1 MNIYQLRA
9 LKKELIKANTPSMEK
24 QIALALNS
32 ILIDSGDLPKDE
44 ALKILGWEEEPLIE
58 ASKISICENEGCTP
72 VVIARGG
79 GIPNIEGAKVVN
91 VIKSSSR
98 VKRV

>member
-32 ILIDSGDLPKDE
+32 ILMDSGDLPKDK
-44 ALKILGWEEEPLIE
+44 ALKILGWEEDPLVE
-58 ASKISICENEGCTP
+58 ASKISICTNEGHPP

-79 GIPNIEGAKVVN
+79 IIPNTEGAKVVN
-91 VIKSSSR
+91 VVKASSR